1 MSRPPLG
8 RGAVARSWPIF
19 ATEAPEHVVE
29 LRGALL
35 QTESDALNSG
45 EAGAGARRETV
56 VKRAPAASFRGGGES
71 TTAPAQRVA
80 LVATKTRSAEASA
93 AAFVAV
99 RCRESPHRTSNRG
112 TGPARHCGRPTAAS
126 SPSMTR
132 YLVLQVRS
140 CSYASNDRV
149 IGFAP
154 TLVRA
159 ECRSRHPFHECA
171 AQRSRRSASEG
182 ARACSARC
190 SCACACAC
198 ASSPSGRGRA
208 RCACA
213 CA

>member
-99 RCRESPHRTSNRG
+99 RCRESPHRTSERRHWPCSPLR
-112 TGPARHCGRPTAAS
+112 PADCAVAAAEHKS
-126 SPSMTR
+126 ISGIAGKV
-132 YLVLQVRS
+132 VLLCEQ
-140 CSYASNDRV
+140 
-149 IGFAP
+149 
-154 TLVRA
+154 
-159 ECRSRHPFHECA
+159 
-171 AQRSRRSASEG
+171 
-182 ARACSARC
+182 
-190 SCACACAC
+190 
-198 ASSPSGRGRA
+198 
-208 RCACA
+208 
-213 CA
+213 